1 MSMCVFFKGE
11 WARILCWGPR
21 PTLSSSWQ
29 PLVHFLS
36 LDLHVLDIS
45 YKWNHTLG
53 LLCLASL
60 TERHVL
66 KVYVVAF
73 LGASFLFLAEWY
85 SIVWMA
91 HVLCTHY
98 RLMDTWVVSTFW
110 LLQIMLLRTHT
121 YRFLFE
127 HLLLFLG
134 RSQEADLLGQM
145 IILYLTYWGVLSET

>member
-1 MSMCVFFKGE
+1 
-11 WARILCWGPR
+11 
-21 PTLSSSWQ
+21 
-29 PLVHFLS
+29 
-36 LDLHVLDIS
+36 
-45 YKWNHTLG
+45 
-53 LLCLASL
+53 
-60 TERHVL
+60 
-66 KVYVVAF
+66 
-73 LGASFLFLAEWY
+73 
-85 SIVWMA
+85 MA

-98 RLMDTWVVSTFW
+98 RLIDTWVVATFW